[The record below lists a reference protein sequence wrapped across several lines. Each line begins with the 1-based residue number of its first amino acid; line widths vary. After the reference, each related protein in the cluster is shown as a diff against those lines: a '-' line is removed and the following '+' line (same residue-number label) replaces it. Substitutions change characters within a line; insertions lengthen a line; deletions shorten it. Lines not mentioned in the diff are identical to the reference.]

1 MADYGLTDAG
11 FVIPTFDDVLN
22 NYMNTLKSTF
32 GADTAT
38 SEDTVFGQLF
48 RIIAYTD
55 YTLWEGLQ
63 GVYNTQTLDG
73 AEGIYLDEIFSKRG
87 FYRQGASAGS
97 GYAYVKSNNK
107 APWNFQ
113 LDTDTY
119 FNADN
124 DLTYYVAT
132 PTMLN
137 AKIGAYTVSK
147 ANATSTGLQAITFY
161 IQNASDGGL
170 NSKTLNPSSPSFIAD
185 LTNFIKSNVSIT
197 DQNLV
202 WNDVSNVYVGFMPND
217 TTSPIG
223 LVTPVKFYATVA
235 LGIKW
240 SEIPVVG
247 SEVGYNPVGTEAIA
261 GISSTFAG
269 YLDSGNFYPFSPGR
283 DIETDAEFRS
293 RFNDNL
299 DEANAGTRAAIIKA
313 LLKTDGVTKVKIYD
327 NPTLHDQTYAP
338 AMTFQTIVYGGN
350 AEEVAQVIYD
360 TKPINTLTYGTT
372 AITIL
377 TEDGGQEI
385 IHFSPGESAVYSI
398 KMVYQTANGTT
409 LSVTEKEN
417 IVAALANLQAYFE
430 LGSPV
435 TNDQIKGVIY
445 SALAFGRLTSLRV
458 YVKLNTEDD
467 SKYSEGDINP
477 LFNVVPSF
485 DLDNISYE
493 YGV

>member
-22 NYMNTLKSTF
+22 NYMTSLKNTF

-55 YTLWEGLQ
+55 YTLWEGMQ
-63 GVYNTQTLDG
+63 GVYNSQTLDG

-87 FYRQGASAGS
+87 FYRKAASAGS
-97 GYAYVKSNNK
+97 GYAYVKTNNK
-107 APWNFQ
+107 AAWTYE
-113 LDTDTY
+113 LSTDTY

-124 DLTYYVAT
+124 DLTYYVST

-137 AKIGAYTVSK
+137 NRVGAYTISK
-147 ANATSTGLQAITFY
+147 ANATSIGGSITFY

-170 NSKTLNPSSPSFIAD
+170 NSKTLDTASNTFITD
-185 LTNFIKSNVSIT
+185 LTKFIQDNVSTT
-197 DQNLV
+197 DRNLV
-202 WNDVSNVYVGFMPND
+202 FNDNSNVYMGFVNTD
-217 TTSPIG
+217 TTKPIG
-223 LVTPVKFYATVA
+223 LVTPVKFYASVA
-235 LGIKW
+235 VGTKW
-240 SEIPVVG
+240 SMIPVVA
-247 SEVGYNPVGTEAIA
+247 SEVGYNPVGTESIS

-269 YLDSGNFYPFSPGR
+269 FLDTGNFYPFSTGG

-299 DEANAGTRAAIIKA
+299 DEAKAATRPAIIKA
-313 LLKTDGVTKVKIYD
+313 LLDLDGVTKVKIYD
-327 NPTLHDQTYAP
+327 NPTLVDQAFAP
-338 AMTFQTIVYGGN
+338 AFTFQAIVYGGT
-350 AEEVAQVIYD
+350 AEEVAKTIYE

-372 AITIL
+372 SVTVS

-385 IHFSPGESAVYSI
+385 IRFSPGQSAVYSL
-398 KMVYQTANGTT
+398 KLVYQTSNGTT
-409 LSVTEKEN
+409 LSTSEKEN
-417 IVAALANLQAYFE
+417 IVTALSNLEAYFE
-430 LGSPV
+430 LGSSV

-467 SKYSEGDINP
+467 SKYAEGDINP
-477 LFNVVPSF
+477 AYNVVPSF
-485 DLDNISYE
+485 DLNNVSYE

>member
-11 FVIPTFDDVLN
+11 FITPTFDDILN
-22 NYMNTLKSTF
+22 NYMTSLKNTF

-55 YTLWEGLQ
+55 YTLWEGMQ

-97 GYAYVKSNNK
+97 GYAYVKTNNK
-107 APWNFQ
+107 ASWTFE
-113 LDTDTY
+113 LSTETY

-124 DLTYYVAT
+124 DQTYYVST

-137 AKIGAYTVSK
+137 AKVGAYWISK
-147 ANATSTGLQAITFY
+147 ANATSSGVSTITFY
-161 IQNASDGGL
+161 IQNAADGGL
-170 NSKTLNPSSPSFIAD
+170 NSKTLSPTSTTFITD
-185 LTNFIKSNVSIT
+185 LANFIKANVSTT
-197 DQNLV
+197 DRALV
-202 WNDVSNVYVGFMPND
+202 WNDTSNVYMGF
-217 TTSPIG
+217 TTSNSTDPVG
-223 LVTPVKFYATVA
+223 LVTPTKFYASVPVGT
-235 LGIKW
+235 KW

-247 SEVGYNPVGTEAIA
+247 AEAGYNPVGVESIT

-269 YLDSGNFYPFSPGR
+269 YLDTGNFYAFSPGR

-299 DEANAGTRAAIIKA
+299 DEANAATRAAIVKA
-313 LLKTDGVTKVKIYD
+313 LLLTDGVTKVKIYD

-350 AEEVAQVIYD
+350 AEQVAQVLYD

-372 AITIL
+372 AITIT

-385 IHFSPGESAVYSI
+385 IRFSPGDSAVYSL
-398 KMVYQTANGTT
+398 KLVYQSANGTT
-409 LSVTEKEN
+409 LSTTEKEN
-417 IVAALANLQAYFE
+417 IVKALSDLQAYFE
-430 LGSPV
+430 LGSVV

-445 SALAFGRLTSLRV
+445 SALAFGRLTSLHV

-467 SKYSEGDINP
+467 TKYREGDIVPAYNI
-477 LFNVVPSF
+477 VPSF
-485 DLDNISYE
+485 DLENISYE

>member
-11 FVIPTFDDVLN
+11 FVIPTFDDILN
-22 NYMNTLKSTF
+22 NYMNSLKNTF

-55 YTLWEGLQ
+55 YTLWEGMQ

-87 FYRQGASAGS
+87 FYRQSASPGS
-97 GYAYVKSNNK
+97 GYAYVKTNNK
-107 APWNFQ
+107 AAWTYE
-113 LDTDTY
+113 LTTDVY

-124 DLTYYVAT
+124 DLTYYVST

-137 AKIGAYTVSK
+137 SKIGAYLISK
-147 ANATSTGLQAITFY
+147 ANATSAGVPTITFY
-161 IQNASDGGL
+161 IQSAIDGGL
-170 NSKTLNPSSPSFIAD
+170 NSKTLSPSSTTFITD
-185 LTNFIKSNVSIT
+185 LTAFIKANVSAT
-197 DQNLV
+197 DRNYV
-202 WNDVSNVYVGFMPND
+202 WSDASNVYMGFS
-217 TTSPIG
+217 TSDNVNPVG
-223 LVTPVKFYATVA
+223 LVTPVKFYASVP
-235 LGIKW
+235 LGTKW
-240 SEIPVVG
+240 SEIPVI
-247 SEVGYNPVGTEAIA
+247 SSDSGYNPVGVESIT

-269 YLDSGNFYPFSPGR
+269 YLDTGNFYAFSPGR

-299 DEANAGTRAAIIKA
+299 DEANAATRAAIVRA
-313 LLKTDGVTKVKIYD
+313 LLLTDGVTKVKIYD

-338 AMTFQTIVYGGN
+338 AMSFQTIVYGGN
-350 AEEVAQVIYD
+350 AESVAQVLYD

-372 AITIL
+372 AITIT

-385 IHFSPGESAVYSI
+385 IRFSPGDNRVYSLKLI
-398 KMVYQTANGTT
+398 YQSANGTT
-409 LSVTEKEN
+409 LSTTEKEN
-417 IVAALANLQAYFE
+417 IVSALSNLEAYFE
-430 LGSPV
+430 LGSVV

-467 SKYSEGDINP
+467 TKYTQSDIIPAYNI
-477 LFNVVPSF
+477 VPSF
-485 DLDNISYE
+485 DLENISYE

>member
-11 FVIPTFDDVLN
+11 FVIPTFDDILN
-22 NYMNTLKSTF
+22 NYMNSLKNTF

-55 YTLWEGLQ
+55 YTLWEGMQ

-87 FYRQGASAGS
+87 FYRQSASPGS
-97 GYAYVKSNNK
+97 GYAYVKTNNK
-107 APWNFQ
+107 AAWTYE
-113 LDTDTY
+113 LSTEIY

-124 DLTYYVAT
+124 DLTYYVST

-137 AKIGAYTVSK
+137 SKVGAYLVSK
-147 ANATSTGLQAITFY
+147 ANATATGQSAITFY
-161 IQNASDGGL
+161 IQSAIDGGL
-170 NSKTLNPSSPSFIAD
+170 NSKTLNPASTTFITD
-185 LTNFIKSNVSIT
+185 LTNFIKANVSAT
-197 DQNLV
+197 DRNYV
-202 WNDVSNVYVGFMPND
+202 RSDANNVYMGFNATDNVNPVGL
-217 TTSPIG
+217 I
-223 LVTPVKFYATVA
+223 TPVKFYASVP
-235 LGIKW
+235 LGTKW
-240 SEIPVVG
+240 SEIPVTG
-247 SEVGYNPVGTEAIA
+247 AESGYNPVGVESIT
-261 GISSTFAG
+261 GISSTFSG
-269 YLDSGNFYPFSPGR
+269 YLDTGNFYAFSPGR

-299 DEANAGTRAAIIKA
+299 DEANAATRAAIVRA
-313 LLKTDGVTKVKIYD
+313 LLLTDGVTKVKIYD

-350 AEEVAQVIYD
+350 AEQVAQVLYD

-372 AITIL
+372 AITIT

-385 IHFSPGESAVYSI
+385 IRFSPGDSKVYSL
-398 KMVYQTANGTT
+398 KLVYQSANGTT
-409 LSVTEKEN
+409 LSTTEKEN
-417 IVAALANLQAYFE
+417 IVAALANLEAYFE
-430 LGSPV
+430 LGSVV

-467 SKYSEGDINP
+467 NKYTEGDIVPAYNI
-477 LFNVVPSF
+477 VPSF
-485 DLDNISYE
+485 DLENISYE

>member
-11 FVIPTFDDVLN
+11 FVIPTFDDILN
-22 NYMNTLKSTF
+22 NYMNSLKNTF

-55 YTLWEGLQ
+55 YTLWEGMQ

-87 FYRQGASAGS
+87 FYRQSASPGS
-97 GYAYVKSNNK
+97 GYAYVKTNNK
-107 APWNFQ
+107 ASWTYE
-113 LDTDTY
+113 LSTEIY

-124 DLTYYVAT
+124 DLTYYVST

-137 AKIGAYTVSK
+137 SKVGAYLVSK
-147 ANATSTGLQAITFY
+147 ANATATGQSAITFY
-161 IQNASDGGL
+161 IQSAIDGGL
-170 NSKTLNPSSPSFIAD
+170 NSKTLNPASTTFITD
-185 LTNFIKSNVSIT
+185 LTTFIKANVSAT
-197 DQNLV
+197 DRNYV
-202 WNDVSNVYVGFMPND
+202 RSDANNVYMGFNATDNVNPVGL
-217 TTSPIG
+217 I
-223 LVTPVKFYATVA
+223 TPVKFYASVP
-235 LGIKW
+235 LGTKW
-240 SEIPVVG
+240 SEIPVTG
-247 SEVGYNPVGTEAIA
+247 AESGYNPVGVESIT

-269 YLDSGNFYPFSPGR
+269 YLDTGNFYAFSPGR

-299 DEANAGTRAAIIKA
+299 DEANAATRAAIVRA
-313 LLKTDGVTKVKIYD
+313 LLLTDGVTKVKIYD

-350 AEEVAQVIYD
+350 AEQVAQVLYD

-372 AITIL
+372 AITIT

-385 IHFSPGESAVYSI
+385 IRFSPGDSKIYSL
-398 KMVYQTANGTT
+398 KLVYQSANGTT
-409 LSVTEKEN
+409 LSTTEKEN
-417 IVAALANLQAYFE
+417 IVAALANLEAYFE
-430 LGSPV
+430 LGSVV

-467 SKYSEGDINP
+467 SKYTEGDIVPAYNI
-477 LFNVVPSF
+477 VPSF
-485 DLDNISYE
+485 DLENISYE

>member
-11 FVIPTFDDVLN
+11 FVIPTFDDILN
-22 NYMNTLKSTF
+22 NYMTTLKNTF

-55 YTLWEGLQ
+55 YTLWEGMQ

-87 FYRQGASAGS
+87 FYRQPASAGS
-97 GYAYVKSNNK
+97 GYAYVKTNNK
-107 APWNFQ
+107 ATWTFE
-113 LDTDTY
+113 LSTDTY

-124 DLTYYVAT
+124 DLSYYVST

-137 AKIGAYTVSK
+137 AKVGAYTISK
-147 ANATSTGLQAITFY
+147 ANATATGLNAITFY
-161 IQNASDGGL
+161 IQNASNGGL
-170 NSKTLNPSSPSFIAD
+170 NSKTLDPNSV
-185 LTNFIKSNVSIT
+185 NFITDLMTFIKANVSTT
-197 DQNLV
+197 DRNLV
-202 WNDVSNVYVGFMPND
+202 WNDTSNVYVGFQPNV
-217 TTSPIG
+217 TENPLG
-223 LVTPVKFYATVA
+223 LVTPVKFYATVSV
-235 LGIKW
+235 GTKW
-240 SEIPVVG
+240 SEIPVVA
-247 SEVGYNPVGTEAIA
+247 SEVGYNPVGTESIS

-269 YLDSGNFYPFSPGR
+269 YLDTGNFYPFSPGS

-299 DEANAGTRAAIIKA
+299 DEANAATRAAIVKA
-313 LLKTDGVTKVKIYD
+313 LLLTDGVTKVKIYD

-350 AEEVAQVIYD
+350 AQDVAQAIYD

-372 AITIL
+372 AITIT

-385 IHFSPGESAVYSI
+385 IRFSPGDNAVYSL
-398 KMVYQTANGTT
+398 KLVYQSANGTT
-409 LSVTEKEN
+409 LSTTEKEN
-417 IVAALANLQAYFE
+417 IVAALANLEAYFE
-430 LGSPV
+430 LGSSV

-467 SKYSEGDINP
+467 SKYTEGDINP
-477 LFNVVPSF
+477 AYNVVPSF
-485 DLDNISYE
+485 DLENISYE

>member
-11 FVIPTFDDVLN
+11 FVIPTFDDILN
-22 NYMNTLKSTF
+22 NYMTSLKNTF

-38 SEDTVFGQLF
+38 SEDTVFGQFF

-55 YTLWEGLQ
+55 YTLWEGMQ

-87 FYRQGASAGS
+87 FYRQAASAGS
-97 GYAYVKSNNK
+97 GYAYVKTNNK
-107 APWNFQ
+107 ASWTYE
-113 LDTDTY
+113 LTTETY

-124 DLTYYVAT
+124 DLTYYVST

-137 AKIGAYTVSK
+137 AKVGAFTISK
-147 ANATSTGLQAITFY
+147 ANATAAGVPTITFY
-161 IQNASDGGL
+161 IQNAADGGL
-170 NSKTLNPSSPSFIAD
+170 NSKTLSPSSTTFITD
-185 LTNFIKSNVSIT
+185 LTAFIYANVSIT
-197 DQNLV
+197 DRNYV
-202 WNDVSNVYVGFMPND
+202 FSDSNNVYMGYAPGNILNPVGLI
-217 TTSPIG
+217 TPI
-223 LVTPVKFYATVA
+223 KFYASIAIGT
-235 LGIKW
+235 KW

-247 SEVGYNPVGTEAIA
+247 AEAGYNPVGVESIT

-269 YLDSGNFYPFSPGR
+269 FLDTGNFYAFSPGR

-299 DEANAGTRAAIIKA
+299 DEANAATRAAIVKA
-313 LLKTDGVTKVKIYD
+313 LLLTDGVTKVKIYD

-338 AMTFQTIVYGGN
+338 AFTFQTIVYGGS
-350 AEEVAQVIYD
+350 AEQVAQVLYD

-372 AITIL
+372 AITIT

-385 IHFSPGESAVYSI
+385 IRFSPGDSAVYSM
-398 KMVYQTANGTT
+398 KLVYQTSNGTT
-409 LSVTEKEN
+409 LGATEKEN
-417 IVAALANLQAYFE
+417 IVAALSDLEAYFE
-430 LGSPV
+430 LGSAV

-445 SALAFGRLTSLRV
+445 SALAFGRLTSLHV

-467 SKYSEGDINP
+467 SKYTEGDINP
-477 LFNVVPSF
+477 AYNVVPSF

>member
-11 FVIPTFDDVLN
+11 FVIPTFDDILN
-22 NYMNTLKSTF
+22 NYMNSLKNTF

-55 YTLWEGLQ
+55 YTLWEGMQ

-87 FYRQGASAGS
+87 FYRQSASPGS
-97 GYAYVKSNNK
+97 GYAYVKTNNK
-107 APWNFQ
+107 ASWTYE
-113 LDTDTY
+113 LSTEIY

-124 DLTYYVAT
+124 DLTYYVST

-137 AKIGAYTVSK
+137 SKVGAYLVSK
-147 ANATSTGLQAITFY
+147 ANATATGQSAITFY
-161 IQNASDGGL
+161 IQSAIDGGL
-170 NSKTLNPSSPSFIAD
+170 NSKTLNPASTTFITD
-185 LTNFIKSNVSIT
+185 LTTFIKANVSAT
-197 DQNLV
+197 DRNYV
-202 WNDVSNVYVGFMPND
+202 RSDANNVYMGFNATDNVNPVGL
-217 TTSPIG
+217 I
-223 LVTPVKFYATVA
+223 TPVKFYASVP
-235 LGIKW
+235 LGTKW
-240 SEIPVVG
+240 SEIPVTG
-247 SEVGYNPVGTEAIA
+247 AESGYNPVGVESIT

-269 YLDSGNFYPFSPGR
+269 YLDTGNFYAFSPGR

-299 DEANAGTRAAIIKA
+299 DEANAATRAAIVRA
-313 LLKTDGVTKVKIYD
+313 LLLTDGVTKVKIYD

-350 AEEVAQVIYD
+350 AEQVAQVLYD

-372 AITIL
+372 AITIT

-385 IHFSPGESAVYSI
+385 IRFSPGDSKIYSL
-398 KMVYQTANGTT
+398 KLVSQSANGTT
-409 LSVTEKEN
+409 LSTTEKEN
-417 IVAALANLQAYFE
+417 IVAALANLEAYFE
-430 LGSPV
+430 LGSVV

-467 SKYSEGDINP
+467 SKYTEGDIVPAYNI
-477 LFNVVPSF
+477 VPSF
-485 DLDNISYE
+485 DLENISYE